1 MPELTLKSFRPDE
14 YRGWDAF
21 VASSAQGTV
30 FSTTSWAE
38 CIKEVFG
45 VQHAIYGVFRNDAL
59 VGGISFFHK
68 KKFGLPLVTKQ
79 LLTPYCGILFS
90 PPEAGEKY
98 QKALTEQNE
107 IIDLLLAQLEQQ
119 FPFIHLSLHPTVFDV
134 RQFLWRNWQSLPQYT
149 YVNALTN
156 LSEAWEQLSSSTR
169 RKINRAEEKQLLIS
183 EKTDPTQLLQFQEE
197 SYSRN
202 HLKPPLPF
210 HLFKRYC
217 DVLLRKKFLRIFS
230 IAGKEGN
237 VYGERAVVVWKNFAY
252 DWIAGTNA
260 QYLDENAN
268 HLLAWEIFKKL
279 SSEGVTT
286 FDFLGANTPSIVEFK
301 RSFGGELV
309 TYYEVRYFSSAM
321 MKALEALNRKWILM
335 RRRM

>member
-1 MPELTLKSFRPDE
+1 MPELTLKQFEKDE
-14 YRGWDAF
+14 YPIWDSF
-21 VASSAQGTV
+21 VASSTQGTI
-30 FSTTSWAE
+30 FNTTGWAE

-45 VQHAIYGVFRNDAL
+45 VQHALYGVFRNDSF

-68 KKFGLPLVTKQ
+68 KKLGLPLITKF

-90 PPEAGEKY
+90 LPQEQKY

-119 FPFIHLSLHPTVFDV
+119 FAFIHLSLHPAVFDL

-149 YVNALTN
+149 YINSLAN
-156 LSEAWEQLSSSTR
+156 LSEAWERLSSSTR
-169 RKINRAEEKQLLIS
+169 RKINRAEEKQLVIS
-183 EKTDPTQLLQFQEE
+183 EKTDPMQLLQFQEE

-230 IAGKEGN
+230 ISDKEGN
-237 VYGERAVVVWKNFAY
+237 VYGERAVVVWKSFAY
-252 DWIAGTNA
+252 DWIAGTNP

-279 SSEGVTT
+279 SSEGAKT

-309 TYYEVRYFSSAM
+309 TYFEVRYFSSAM
-321 MKALEALNRKWILM
+321 MKALETLNRKWILM